1 MTGHLP
7 RIDVFQV
14 TLPNL
19 ETTGHIRRM
28 TSSTP
33 QHSDRLA
40 YDVLTLDPLPM
51 APEGKLPNGD
61 ARQFQPMAMAL
72 ISGATDAVLVDTPVS
87 EAQAKVVGDW
97 IAATGKN
104 LTHIA
109 ITHGHG
115 DHWFAADLLARRF
128 GAEVVATSGTIEEMR
143 ANVGVRSL
151 LWDVVFP
158 GQIPASPV
166 TATTA
171 PDDRFTLEGHD
182 IVLVPVGASDT
193 VDTSVVHVPDL
204 DLVVAGD
211 VLYSGAHM
219 YLGQAAA
226 AGVQDWREAIGKV
239 AALHPR
245 YIVASHSDPFLDRN
259 ADRIIASSLKYLD
272 DSESVLADST
282 TALDFFDSMLKRYP
296 EYRYGTTI
304 AWVSAKAIRAVRDG
318 RDDQSVAV
326 EAWLGA

>member
-1 MTGHLP
+1 MTGHLY
-7 RIDVFQV
+7 RVDVFQV
-14 TLPNL
+14 TLPAIK
-19 ETTGHIRRM
+19 TTGHIRCM
-28 TSSTP
+28 ASTP
-33 QHSDRLA
+33 ERSDRLT

-51 APEGKLPNGD
+51 APDGKIPNGD
-61 ARQFQPMAMAL
+61 ARHFQPMAITL
-72 ISGATDAVLVDTPVS
+72 ISGATDAVLVDPPVS
-87 EAQAKVVGDW
+87 EAQAKTVGDW

-109 ITHGHG
+109 VTHGHG
-115 DHWFAADLLARRF
+115 DHWFTADLLAQRF
-128 GAEVVATSGTIEEMR
+128 GADVVATSGTIEDMR
-143 ANVGVRSL
+143 ANIEVRSL

-158 GQIPASPV
+158 GQIPASPI

-171 PDDRFTLEGHD
+171 PGDRFTLEGHD
-182 IVLVPVGASDT
+182 IILVPVGASDT
-193 VDTSVVHVPDL
+193 FDTSVVHVPDL
-204 DLVVAGD
+204 GLVVAGD

-245 YIVASHSDPFLDRN
+245 YVVASHSDPFLDRN
-259 ADRIIASSLKYLD
+259 ADRIIASCLKYLD
-272 DSESVLADST
+272 DSESVLADSS
-282 TALDFFDSMLKRYP
+282 TALDFFDAMLKRYP

-318 RDDQSVAV
+318 RDDESVAV